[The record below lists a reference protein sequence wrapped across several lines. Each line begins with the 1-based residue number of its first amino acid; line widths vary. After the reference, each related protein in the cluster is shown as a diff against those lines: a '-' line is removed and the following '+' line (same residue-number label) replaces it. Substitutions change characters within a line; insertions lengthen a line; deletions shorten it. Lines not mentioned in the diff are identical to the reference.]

1 MLLAQPVRHCE
12 WHVGCGQGTQG
23 KEQRDTKTLEFTRL
37 LPLKFVKISIHKRE
51 KQQLPVKLATGCS
64 YYLQLCAPP
73 DKQEKLFGY
82 WEVLIHLLRPPV
94 EAYSSTHAVPA
105 GDRFMS
111 MLKEMD
117 SRSPNAAHFPGTGGQ
132 GEVSTGSIHVLE
144 VTAALSAAS
153 AAGERARQDF
163 HKGMTVTKSASEQ
176 LNTALAGAATEWP
189 GGRTTNATVFPGRQQ
204 VPSRVHCQWVRGT
217 LPGGQ
222 REDGDCRSST
232 CEQHLPA
239 TSAEKELECQLLR
252 LPLRPCGGSRL
263 GGSRACLLAA
273 LRPPQGEG
281 RARRRALSRAPHP
294 APPPQLWGSG
304 LFGGE
309 DGGPA
314 LRARLSRG
322 TKGFVTVTGHTLRWV
337 WQDGPVL
344 CGAVGCLGRRVA
356 AHPEG
361 SAEAW
366 NKGVCDSDRS

>member
-1 MLLAQPVRHCE
+1 MWGVNRAPREKSKGYKDLRGHQAPP
-12 WHVGCGQGTQG
+12 
-23 KEQRDTKTLEFTRL
+23 LEVPKDL
-37 LPLKFVKISIHKRE
+37 HNRE
-51 KQQLPVKLATGCS
+51 KQQLLVKLATGCS

-189 GGRTTNATVFPGRQQ
+189 GGRTTNATV
-204 VPSRVHCQWVRGT
+204 SRDANTCPPECTASGSAV
-217 LPGGQ
+217 LS
-222 REDGDCRSST
+222 REDSVRTATAGVAPASST
-232 CEQHLPA
+232 CQQHRQRRNWSVSFSDFRSYLAEGGGWEASAPA
-239 TSAEKELECQLLR
+239 SSL
-252 LPLRPCGGSRL
+252 
-263 GGSRACLLAA
+263 
-273 LRPPQGEG
+273 
-281 RARRRALSRAPHP
+281 H
-294 APPPQLWGSG
+294 
-304 LFGGE
+304 
-309 DGGPA
+309 
-314 LRARLSRG
+314 
-322 TKGFVTVTGHTLRWV
+322 
-337 WQDGPVL
+337 
-344 CGAVGCLGRRVA
+344 
-356 AHPEG
+356 
-361 SAEAW
+361 
-366 NKGVCDSDRS
+366 